1 MPKLPARLVEVLPGH
16 TADAWVLLR
25 DIIPDTMVLYGGTAI
40 AVHLHHRVSRDL
52 DFFFDDPG
60 VDLAALR
67 AVLEEVTPTAVTTQT
82 ADTLNLLF
90 GHTKVQFLSAIG
102 QRPVEPST
110 TVEGLRV
117 AGLRDLGATKMK
129 VVGDRGELRD
139 YFDIMMIEKRTPIRA
154 EQMLADYLS
163 RYGDTNENNLVH
175 IVTALGYLGDVADDP
190 GLPVKRTVIE
200 KYWAQRQPQLVM
212 ALDSSGL
219 PRAEWELDAAR
230 EPPSESRNPDGYIVV
245 PAHQRGGRPVR
256 SYRRRR

>member
-1 MPKLPARLVEVLPGH
+1 MPKLPARLVEVPGH

-60 VDLAALR
+60 VDLAELR
-67 AVLEEVTPTAVTTQT
+67 ASVARVRPTKVTTHT
-82 ADTLNLLF
+82 DDTLNLLF
-90 GHTKVQFLSAIG
+90 GQTKVQFRSATG

-110 TVEGLRV
+110 IVEGLRV

-190 GLPVKRTVIE
+190 GLPVRRTLIE

-219 PRAEWELDAAR
+219 PRAESELAMLA
-230 EPPSESRNPDGYIVV
+230 EPPGEPRSTSGYVQV
-245 PAHQRGGRPVR
+245 PAHKRAGRPVR
-256 SYRRRR
+256 GYRRRR